1 VSFLAWTFL
10 FGSAAVVG
18 PILAHLLAKPR
29 FRRVPFT
36 MLQFLRAGRQESH
49 SRRKLRD
56 ILVLLLRC
64 AIIVLIAVLFAR
76 PVLKVHSPP
85 PAHTP
90 ILYLALDD
98 SASMA
103 YHDGGESLFA
113 KAVEKAVGHVRQAPS
128 DAMFGV
134 YGLASGKTAEGLT
147 RSQALAEIR
156 RWAVVPR
163 SARPADFVK
172 VLESQGSAAFRA
184 DVISAVVISD
194 FGPDVLREFERIRK
208 PAAVGALSHEIVVPS
223 SPVSNVAIADANPIE
238 TADNKLDIDVL
249 VANGGDQQERRKL
262 IAKCDDLRPI
272 PTDVTLSAGERKV
285 VRVGIDLGPRGQGTR
300 RSCLPLELSLD
311 PRDGLEADDVFRL
324 GVCMPQAAA
333 TKVLVVSRG
342 DEAFL
347 FETAVEALMEK
358 DAAGGMSLRK
368 TRESDV
374 RSDDLSWAD
383 VVVFSCL
390 PTDASYP
397 ASLLRSCLARGG
409 RLVFF
414 TTESGNPQIADMLL
428 REGLIPAVP
437 QRWSQGVAWLQPQPV
452 AIEGTVFSEAAIQT
466 LASYRFDKIA
476 LKGHWLCRTS
486 SQAQCVWRLANDAAF
501 VYAQPQNTGVSILVN
516 TSIDD
521 SRGLL
526 AKSGAWV
533 AFCRFLVG
541 EGERV
546 RRLCLRAEDRPTLEL
561 PASLRVVGR
570 TLVNVENCDGGKARA
585 AIEGVRLVLP
595 AQQGL
600 GWMRTQGG
608 DPTLHV
614 GVNLPQGETDLRRPT
629 EGAVAAAIKGA
640 FVFEPGQERSL
651 AQGSVPMQSKPVWR
665 AFAWAIVA
673 LLLLE
678 PAVTNRL
685 KR

>member
-1 VSFLAWTFL
+1 MSFLAWTFL
-10 FGSAAVVG
+10 FGSAAAIG

-64 AIIVLIAVLFAR
+64 AIIVLIAVLFAQ
-76 PVLKVHSPP
+76 PVLQVQSPP
-85 PAHTP
+85 RSHKP

-103 YHDGGESLFA
+103 YRDRGESLFS
-113 KAVEKAVGHVRQAPS
+113 KMIEKAIDHVRQASS
-128 DAMFGV
+128 DTVFGV
-134 YGLASGKTAEGLT
+134 YGIASGKTAEGLT
-147 RSQALAEIR
+147 RSQALAEIKR
-156 RWAVVPR
+156 LTVVPK
-163 SARPADFVK
+163 SARPTDFVK
-172 VLESQGSAAFRA
+172 ALESQGSAASRDDA
-184 DVISAVVISD
+184 LSAVVLSD
-194 FGPDVLREFERIRK
+194 FSPDVLREFERIRK
-208 PAAVGALSHEIVVPS
+208 PAVVDGLSHEVVAPS
-223 SPVSNVAIADANPIE
+223 SPVANVGIVDVHPVE
-238 TADNKLDIDVL
+238 VADNKLDIDVL
-249 VANGGDQQERRKL
+249 VANCGDAQEHRKL
-262 IAKCDDLRPI
+262 IAQCNDLGPV
-272 PTDVTLSAGERKV
+272 PTDVTLLAGERKV
-285 VRVGIDLGPRGQGTR
+285 VRIRIDLGPRGQRTDR
-300 RSCLPLELSLD
+300 PCLPLELSLE
-311 PRDGLEADDVFRL
+311 PRDGLEADDAYRL
-324 GVCMPQAAA
+324 GVCMPQAAV
-333 TKVLVVSRG
+333 TKVLVVSRTE
-342 DEAFL
+342 EAFL
-347 FETAVEALMEK
+347 FETAVEALAEK
-358 DAAGGMSLRK
+358 GAAGGLSLRK
-368 TRESDV
+368 TRESDL
-374 RSDDLSWAD
+374 RSDDLAWAD
-383 VVVFSCL
+383 VVVFSSL

-397 ASLLRSCLARGG
+397 TSLLRSCLARGG

-414 TTESGNPQIADMLL
+414 ATDLGSPQIADMLL

-437 QRWSQGVAWLQPQPV
+437 QSWSQGVAWPEPQPV
-452 AIEGTVFSEAAIQT
+452 AGEGALFSEATIQT

-486 SQAQCVWRLANDAAF
+486 SQAQCTWRLANGAAF
-501 VYAQPQNTGVSILVN
+501 VYAQAQSVGISILVN

-546 RRLCLRAEDRPTLEL
+546 RRLCLRAEDRPALEL
-561 PASLRVVGR
+561 PASMRAVGR

-585 AIEGVRLVLP
+585 AIDGARLVLP
-595 AQQGL
+595 APQGI
-600 GWMRTQGG
+600 GWMRTQGE
-608 DPTLHV
+608 PTVHV

-629 EGAVAAAIKGA
+629 EDAVVAAIKRA
-640 FVFEPGQERSL
+640 FLVEPGRERSL
-651 AQGSVPMQSKPVWR
+651 AQGIPPMQSKPLWR

-678 PAVTNRL
+678 PVVTNRL

>member
-1 VSFLAWTFL
+1 MSFLAWTFL
-10 FGSAAVVG
+10 FGSAAVIG
-18 PILAHLLAKPR
+18 PIAAHLLAKPR

-76 PVLKVHSPP
+76 PVLEVQSPP
-85 PAHTP
+85 QSHKPV
-90 ILYLALDD
+90 LYLALDD

-103 YHDGGESLFA
+103 YRDRGESLFS
-113 KAVEKAVGHVRQAPS
+113 KMIEKAIDHVRQAPS
-128 DAMFGV
+128 DAVFGV
-134 YGLASGKTAEGLT
+134 CGLASGRTAEGLT
-147 RSQALAEIR
+147 RSQALAEIGR
-156 RWAVVPR
+156 LAVVSR

-172 VLESQGSAAFRA
+172 ALESQGSAGFRA
-184 DVISAVVISD
+184 GVLSAVVLSD
-194 FGPDVLREFERIRK
+194 FSPDVLRQFERIRK
-208 PAAVGALSHEIVVPS
+208 PAAVDALSHEIVAPRD
-223 SPVSNVAIADANPIE
+223 PVSNVAIADANPIE
-238 TADNKLDIDVL
+238 TADNKLDIDVV
-249 VANGGDQQERRKL
+249 VANGGDKQEHRKL
-262 IAKCDDLRPI
+262 IAKFDDLRPVS
-272 PTDVTLSAGERKV
+272 TDVTLSAGERKA
-285 VRVGIDLGPRGQGTR
+285 VRIRIDLGPRGQGTG
-300 RSCLPLELSLD
+300 RSCLPLGLSLE
-311 PRDGLEADDVFRL
+311 PRDGLEADDVYRL
-324 GVCMPQAAA
+324 GVCMVQTAA
-333 TKVLVVSRG
+333 TKVLVISRG

-358 DAAGGMSLRK
+358 GTAGGMNLRK
-368 TRESDV
+368 TRESDL
-374 RSDDLSWAD
+374 RSDDLEWAD
-383 VVVFSCL
+383 VVVFSSL
-390 PTDASYP
+390 PTNASYP
-397 ASLLRSCLARGG
+397 ISLLRGCLARGG

-414 TTESGNPQIADMLL
+414 ATDLGSPQIADMLL

-437 QRWSQGVAWLQPQPV
+437 QRWSQGLAWPQPQPV
-452 AIEGTVFSEAAIQT
+452 AGEEALSSEATIQT

-501 VYAQPQNTGVSILVN
+501 IYTQAQNTGISILVN

-561 PASLRVVGR
+561 PASMRAVGR
-570 TLVNVENCDGGKARA
+570 TLVHVENCDGGKARA
-585 AIEGVRLVLP
+585 AIEGARLVLP
-595 AQQGL
+595 APQGI
-600 GWMRTQGG
+600 GWMRTQGE
-608 DPTLHV
+608 PMLHV
-614 GVNLPQGETDLRRPT
+614 GVNLPQGETNLLRPT
-629 EGAVAAAIKGA
+629 EDAVAAAMKRA
-640 FVFEPGQERSL
+640 FLVEPGRERSL
-651 AQGSVPMQSKPVWR
+651 AQGIPPVQSKLLWR
-665 AFAWAIVA
+665 AFAWAIVP

-678 PAVTNRL
+678 PVVTNRL